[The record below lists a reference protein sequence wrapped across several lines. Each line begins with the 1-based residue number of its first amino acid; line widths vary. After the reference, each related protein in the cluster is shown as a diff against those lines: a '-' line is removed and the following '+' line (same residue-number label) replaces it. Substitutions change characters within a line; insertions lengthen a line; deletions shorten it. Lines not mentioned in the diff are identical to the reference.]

1 VHTRLFIPAVL
12 LAALAAALI
21 RALATR
27 HGVGPGEYAV
37 GGLLAATLLFG
48 ALRLSRDAL
57 R

>member
-1 VHTRLFIPAVL
+1 MHTRLLIPAML
-12 LAALAAALI
+12 LAAVAAALI
-21 RALATR
+21 RGLVTR